1 MSLRTALA
9 AIAVLAC
16 ASPAL
21 AQEPPAQPTAPE
33 RQPTAEELAMQAA
46 AEAFDGRMQSMGA
59 ELQAVMADA
68 TTTSAQKRAS
78 VDSILGVYTPEI
90 NAFADTLT
98 GFLNSMLAQ
107 STDPQEQAALQQA
120 AAAANANIRGIP
132 DQVRTSVAAA
142 LANAEAA
149 AAGGAG
155 SGAVA
160 GTVPVQ

>member
-1 MSLRTALA
+1 
-9 AIAVLAC
+9 
-16 ASPAL
+16 
-21 AQEPPAQPTAPE
+21 
-33 RQPTAEELAMQAA
+33 
-46 AEAFDGRMQSMGA
+46 MGA
-59 ELQAVMADA
+59 ELQAVMADG
-68 TTTSAQKRAS
+68 TTTSAQKTAS
-78 VDSILGVYTPEI
+78 VDTILATYTPEI
-90 NAFADTLT
+90 NAFADQLT
-98 GFLNSMLAQ
+98 AFLTSLQAQ

-120 AAAANANIRGIP
+120 AAAANANVRGIP

>member
-21 AQEPPAQPTAPE
+21 AQETPAQPTAPE

-46 AEAFDGRMQSMGA
+46 AEAFDGRMQAMGA
-59 ELQAVMADA
+59 ELQAVMTDA
-68 TTTSAQKRAS
+68 STSSAQKTAS

-90 NAFADTLT
+90 NAFADQLVA
-98 GFLNSMLAQ
+98 FLNSMAAQ
-107 STDPQEQAALQQA
+107 TTDPQEQAALQQA
-120 AAAANANIRGIP
+120 SVAADANIRGIP
-132 DQVRTSVAAA
+132 DQVRSSVAAH
-142 LANAEAA
+142 LANQAA
-149 AAGGAG
+149 AATGG